1 MTLAKKI
8 RKELKVNGKKL
19 SPDDRKVLRE
29 MAHFLTKTKGIYELP
44 SIKKYEEL
52 GLL

>member
-8 RKELKVNGKKL
+8 KKGLKLNGKKL
-19 SPDDRKVLRE
+19 GADDRKTLKE
-29 MAHFLTKTKGIYELP
+29 MAHFLTKTKGIYNLP

-52 GLL
+52 GIL

>member
-8 RKELKVNGKKL
+8 RKELKLNGKKL
-19 SPDDRKVLRE
+19 SANDRRTLEE
-29 MAHFLTKTKGIYELP
+29 MAHFLSKTKGIYDLP

-52 GLL
+52 GIL